1 MNRKEVMQV
10 LSVLK
15 AAYPHSFKDM
25 TKLDG
30 EALVNLWARQFAEE
44 DPAAVSAAVE
54 ALIST
59 RTTGYSP
66 TVGEIK
72 DQLHRL
78 RTVNGLSDADAWYL
92 VEKAC
97 RRGLY
102 NAREEFDKL
111 PQDVQAA
118 VGGPEQL
125 KAWAA
130 MDAETV
136 NSVVAS
142 NFRKTYHS
150 VKVREKEKAMMP
162 PEVKAFIA
170 GVSDSLKLGDGDSY
184 KRQILGNPPQP
195 AALPA
200 AFKPM
205 VAAQK
210 AEERREQT
218 QIQQKTEYKPLTEE
232 EWTQRRNEMLQKLS
246 KKMGG
251 DSHDASD
258 RSVPGLR
265 GEDQRML

>member
-1 MNRKEVMQV
+1 MNRKEVMQI

-44 DPAAVSAAVE
+44 DPEAVSAAVN

-59 RTTGYSP
+59 RTAGYSP

-78 RTVNGLSDADAWYL
+78 RTLNGLSDADAWNL

-102 NAREEFDKL
+102 NAREEYAKL
-111 PQDVQAA
+111 PVDVQAA

-125 KAWAA
+125 KAWAM
-130 MDAETV
+130 MDSDTV

-142 NFRKTYHS
+142 NFRKSYRT
-150 VKVREKEKAMMP
+150 VQERAKEKALIP
-162 PEVKAFIA
+162 PEVRAFVTSVA
-170 GVSDSLKLGDGDSY
+170 EQMKLGSSGDGF
-184 KRQILGNPPQP
+184 KREILGEPPKP

-200 AFKPM
+200 SLKPM
-205 VAAQK
+205 AYQPKQEPVELKRYEPIQY
-210 AEERREQT
+210 EPLPEDEWERR
-218 QIQQKTEYKPLTEE
+218 
-232 EWTQRRNEMLQKLS
+232 RAEMLRKLAEHQ
-246 KKMGG
+246 GG
-251 DSHDASD
+251 EPNADDHAMHE
-258 RSVPGLR
+258 VPEPPR
-265 GEDQRML
+265 R

>member
-1 MNRKEVMQV
+1 MNRKEVMQI

-44 DPAAVSAAVE
+44 DPAAVSAAVN

-59 RTTGYSP
+59 RTTGFSP

-72 DQLHRL
+72 EQLHRL
-78 RTVNGLSDADAWYL
+78 RAVNGLSDAEAWNM

-111 PQDVQAA
+111 PPDVQAA

-125 KAWAA
+125 KAWA
-130 MDAETV
+130 MMGSDTV
-136 NSVVAS
+136 NSVIAS
-142 NFRKTYHS
+142 NFRRTYRT
-150 VKVREKEKAMMP
+150 VQEREKEKALMP

-170 GVSDSLKLGDGDSY
+170 GVAENLKLGGEQKAIAD
-184 KRQILGNPPQP
+184 KPKP
-195 AALPA
+195 AALPMPL
-200 AFKPM
+200 KPM
-205 VAAQK
+205 TYQPK
-210 AEERREQT
+210 EKPQT
-218 QIQQKTEYKPLTEE
+218 QPNPVKTEEYKPLQAD
-232 EWTQRRNEMLQKLS
+232 EWELKREEMLRQLT
-246 KKMGG
+246 GG
-251 DSHDASD
+251 NTS
-258 RSVPGLR
+258 
-265 GEDQRML
+265 

>member
-1 MNRKEVMQV
+1 MNRKEVTQI

-44 DPAAVSAAVE
+44 DPAAVSAAVN

-66 TVGEIK
+66 TIGEVK

-78 RTVNGLSDADAWYL
+78 RTVDGLNDAQAWHL

-97 RRGLY
+97 RRGLHH
-102 NAREEFDKL
+102 AQEEFDKL

-125 KAWAA
+125 KAWAM
-130 MDAETV
+130 MDSDTV
-136 NSVVAS
+136 NSVIAS
-142 NFRKTYHS
+142 NFRRTYRT
-150 VKVREKEKAMMP
+150 VQEREKEKALMP

-170 GVSDSLKLGDGDSY
+170 GVAENLKLGSGEQKAID
-184 KRQILGNPPQP
+184 KPKP
-195 AALPA
+195 AALPVPL
-200 AFKPM
+200 KPM
-205 VAAQK
+205 TYQPREIPQQKPKPVK
-210 AEERREQT
+210 AE
-218 QIQQKTEYKPLTEE
+218 EYKPLPED
-232 EWTQRRNEMLQKLS
+232 EWERCREEMLRQLT
-246 KKMGG
+246 GG
-251 DSHDASD
+251 KT
-258 RSVPGLR
+258 
-265 GEDQRML
+265 

>member
-1 MNRKEVMQV
+1 MNRKEVMKI

-44 DPAAVSAAVE
+44 DPEAVSAAVN

-59 RTTGYSP
+59 RTAGYSP

-78 RTVNGLSDADAWYL
+78 RTLNGLSDADAWNL

-102 NAREEFDKL
+102 NAREEYAKL
-111 PQDVQAA
+111 PVDVQAA

-125 KAWAA
+125 KAWAM
-130 MDAETV
+130 MDSDTV

-142 NFRKTYHS
+142 NFRKTYHT

-170 GVSDSLKLGDGDSY
+170 GVAENLKLGDGKEDGH
-184 KRQILGNPPQP
+184 KPTLLPAGLQKMIGGPQP
-195 AALPA
+195 AE
-200 AFKPM
+200 KPETPHAPP
-205 VAAQK
+205 VAA
-210 AEERREQT
+210 
-218 QIQQKTEYKPLTEE
+218 YKPLSEDEWEARREE
-232 EWTQRRNEMLQKLS
+232 AMRK
-246 KKMGG
+246 
-251 DSHDASD
+251 
-258 RSVPGLR
+258 LR
-265 GEDQRML
+265 GAK